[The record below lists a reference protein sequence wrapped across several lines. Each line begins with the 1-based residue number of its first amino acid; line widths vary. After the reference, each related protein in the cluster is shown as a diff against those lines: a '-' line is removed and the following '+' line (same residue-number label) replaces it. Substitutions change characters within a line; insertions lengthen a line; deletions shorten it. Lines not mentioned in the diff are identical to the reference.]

1 MKSPSSQHS
10 TCHGVVLPCLVVQCN
25 KRIYLLLVGS
35 LVLFDLLSMQGVS
48 QPAAVQQTVSNTVAA
63 SVRASTPA
71 SDVTSER
78 STTAT
83 PVVSGLFH
91 QLYVRLTRVVS
102 LLL

>member
-1 MKSPSSQHS
+1 
-10 TCHGVVLPCLVVQCN
+10 
-25 KRIYLLLVGS
+25 
-35 LVLFDLLSMQGVS
+35 MQGVS

-83 PVVSGLFH
+83 PVVSRLFY
-91 QLYVRLTRVVS
+91 Q
-102 LLL
+102 